1 MAKLSISRSAKSDL
15 LKIAAF
21 TREKWG
27 ADQAARY
34 LNSLED
40 CARMLAENPS
50 IGRSCE
56 YVRTGLR
63 RFEKGSQVIFYRQT
77 DDGIFISRM
86 LHRSMLPERHSIG
99 SGDPDS

>member
-40 CARMLAENPS
+40 CARM
-50 IGRSCE
+50 
-56 YVRTGLR
+56 
-63 RFEKGSQVIFYRQT
+63 
-77 DDGIFISRM
+77 
-86 LHRSMLPERHSIG
+86 
-99 SGDPDS
+99 